1 MIDTDPIV
9 FTAVILASFFHATWN
24 GMVKKHSNKV
34 TALSAIILGHV
45 PLSIIAVIFLPMPS
59 FDSLPYIIVSAF
71 IHQGYNW
78 FLLKSYS
85 VGDLTKVYPIAR
97 GFGPI
102 IATIISIF
110 FLGLIISKASI
121 LSISLVCAGIL
132 IISLFGYKTINNL
145 NIIKYSLI
153 TGFFIGLYTVI
164 DGYGARVSLSAIS
177 YMSWGFILS
186 AMLFPI
192 LLKINKY
199 DNIFRNIINDGKAIF
214 WIGGSISYLVYGVV
228 IWGFTKAP
236 IPMVSALRESS
247 IVFVIFIGIFFLDE
261 KINLA
266 KIISIILIFFGVI
279 GLKIF

>member
-1 MIDTDPIV
+1 MDPIV
-9 FTAVILASFFHATWN
+9 FTAVIIASMFHATWN

-45 PLSIIAVIFLPMPS
+45 PISIIAVIFLPMPS

-121 LSISLVCAGIL
+121 LSISLVCSGII

-214 WIGGSISYLVYGVV
+214 WIGGSVSYLVYGVV

-247 IVFVIFIGIFFLDE
+247 IVFIIFIGIFFLDE

-266 KIISIILIFFGVI
+266 KIISIILIFLGVI

>member
-1 MIDTDPIV
+1 MDPIV
-9 FTAVILASFFHATWN
+9 FTAVIIASMFHATWN

-45 PLSIIAVIFLPMPS
+45 PISIIAVIFLPMPS

-110 FLGLIISKASI
+110 FLGLIISKDSI

>member
-1 MIDTDPIV
+1 MDPIV

>member
-1 MIDTDPIV
+1 MDPIV
-9 FTAVILASFFHATWN
+9 FTAVIIASMFHATWN

-45 PLSIIAVIFLPMPS
+45 PISIIAVIFLPMPS
-59 FDSLPYIIVSAF
+59 FDSLPYIIVSVF

>member
-1 MIDTDPIV
+1 MDPIV
-9 FTAVILASFFHATWN
+9 FTAVISASIFHATWN

-34 TALSAIILGHV
+34 TALSAVILGHV
-45 PLSIIAVIFLPMPS
+45 PISIIAVIFLPMPS
-59 FDSLPYIIVSAF
+59 FESLPYIIISAF

-78 FLLKSYS
+78 FLLKSYNL
-85 VGDLTKVYPIAR
+85 GDLTKVYPIAR

-102 IATIISIF
+102 IASIISIF
-110 FLGLIISKASI
+110 FLGLIITKASI
-121 LSISLVCAGIL
+121 ISISLVCIGIL
-132 IISLFGYKTINNL
+132 TISLFGYKTINNL
-145 NIIKYSLI
+145 NIVKYSLI

-186 AMLFPI
+186 AILFPI
-192 LLKINKY
+192 LLKINKH
-199 DNIFRNIINDGKAIF
+199 DNIFRNIINDGKTIF
-214 WIGGSISYLVYGVV
+214 WIGGSISYLVYGVI

-236 IPMVSALRESS
+236 IPMVSALRESG
-247 IVFVIFIGIFFLDE
+247 IVFVIFVGIFFLDE

-266 KIISIILIFFGVI
+266 KIVSIILIFLGVI

>member
-1 MIDTDPIV
+1 MDPIV
-9 FTAVILASFFHATWN
+9 FTAVIIASMFHATWN

-45 PLSIIAVIFLPMPS
+45 PISIIAVIFLPMPS

-102 IATIISIF
+102 IAAIISIF

>member
-1 MIDTDPIV
+1 MDPIV
-9 FTAVILASFFHATWN
+9 FTAVISASIFHATWN

-34 TALSAIILGHV
+34 TALSAVILGHV
-45 PLSIIAVIFLPMPS
+45 PISIIAVIFLPMPS
-59 FDSLPYIIVSAF
+59 FESLPYIIISAF

-78 FLLKSYS
+78 FLLNSYNL
-85 VGDLTKVYPIAR
+85 GDLTKVYPIAR

-102 IATIISIF
+102 IASIISIF
-110 FLGLIISKASI
+110 FFFLIITKASI
-121 LSISLVCAGIL
+121 ISISLVCIGIL
-132 IISLFGYKTINNL
+132 TISLFGYKTINNL
-145 NIIKYSLI
+145 NIVKYSLI

-186 AMLFPI
+186 AILFPI
-192 LLKINKY
+192 LLKINKH
-199 DNIFRNIINDGKAIF
+199 DNIFRNIINDGKTIF
-214 WIGGSISYLVYGVV
+214 WIGGSISYLVYGVI

-236 IPMVSALRESS
+236 IPMVSALRESG
-247 IVFVIFIGIFFLDE
+247 IVFVIFVGIFFLDE

-266 KIISIILIFFGVI
+266 KIVSIILIFLGVI

>member
-1 MIDTDPIV
+1 MDPIV
-9 FTAVILASFFHATWN
+9 FTAVIITSMFHATWN

-45 PLSIIAVIFLPMPS
+45 PISIIAVIFLPMPS

-247 IVFVIFIGIFFLDE
+247 IVFAIFIGFFFLDE

-266 KIISIILIFFGVI
+266 KIISITLIFVGVV

>member
-1 MIDTDPIV
+1 MDPIV
-9 FTAVILASFFHATWN
+9 FTAVIIASMFHATWN

-45 PLSIIAVIFLPMPS
+45 PISIIAVIFLPMPS

-121 LSISLVCAGIL
+121 LSISLVCAGII

-214 WIGGSISYLVYGVV
+214 WIGGFISYLVYGVI

-247 IVFVIFIGIFFLDE
+247 IVFIIFIGIFFLDE

>member
-1 MIDTDPIV
+1 MNPIV
-9 FTAVILASFFHATWN
+9 FTAVIIASMFHATWN

-45 PLSIIAVIFLPMPS
+45 PISIIAVIFLPMPS

>member
-1 MIDTDPIV
+1 MDPIV
-9 FTAVILASFFHATWN
+9 FTAVIIASMFHATWN

-45 PLSIIAVIFLPMPS
+45 PISIIAVIFLPTPS

>member
-1 MIDTDPIV
+1 MDPIV
-9 FTAVILASFFHATWN
+9 FTAVIIASMFHATWN

-34 TALSAIILGHV
+34 TALSAVILGHV
-45 PLSIIAVIFLPMPS
+45 PMSIIAIIFLPMPS
-59 FDSLPYIIVSAF
+59 FKSLPYIIASAF

-78 FLLKSYS
+78 FLLKSYNL
-85 VGDLTKVYPIAR
+85 GDLTKVYPIAR

-110 FLGLIISKASI
+110 FLGLLISKASVI
-121 LSISLVCAGIL
+121 SISLVCVGI
-132 IISLFGYKTINNL
+132 ITIGLFGYKVINNL
-145 NIIKYSLI
+145 KIVKYSLI
-153 TGFFIGLYTVI
+153 TGFFIGVYSII

-186 AMLFPI
+186 SILFPI

-199 DNIFRNIINDGKAIF
+199 DNIFKNIINDGKAIF

-247 IVFVIFIGIFFLDE
+247 IVFAIFIGFFFLNE

-266 KIISIILIFFGVI
+266 KLISITLIFVGVV
-279 GLKIF
+279 GLKMF

>member
-1 MIDTDPIV
+1 MDPIV

-34 TALSAIILGHV
+34 TALSAVILGHV
-45 PLSIIAVIFLPMPS
+45 PMSIIAIIYLPMPS
-59 FDSLPYIIVSAF
+59 FKSLPYIIASAF

-78 FLLKSYS
+78 FLLKSYNL
-85 VGDLTKVYPIAR
+85 GDLTKVYPIAR

-110 FLGLIISKASI
+110 FLGLVISKASVI
-121 LSISLVCAGIL
+121 SISLVCVGI
-132 IISLFGYKTINNL
+132 ITIGLFGYKVINNL
-145 NIIKYSLI
+145 KIVKYSLI
-153 TGFFIGLYTVI
+153 TGFFIGLYSII

-186 AMLFPI
+186 SILFPI

-199 DNIFRNIINDGKAIF
+199 DNIFKNIINDGKAIF

-247 IVFVIFIGIFFLDE
+247 IVFAIFIGFFLLNE
-261 KINLA
+261 KISLA
-266 KIISIILIFFGVI
+266 KIISITLIFVGVV
-279 GLKIF
+279 GLKMF

>member
-1 MIDTDPIV
+1 MDPIV
-9 FTAVILASFFHATWN
+9 FTAVIIASMFHATWN

-45 PLSIIAVIFLPMPS
+45 PISIIAVIFLPMPS

-164 DGYGARVSLSAIS
+164 DGFGARVSLSAIS

>member
-1 MIDTDPIV
+1 MDPIV
-9 FTAVILASFFHATWN
+9 FTAVIIASMFHATWN

-45 PLSIIAVIFLPMPS
+45 PISIIAVIFLPMPS

>member
-1 MIDTDPIV
+1 MDPIV
-9 FTAVILASFFHATWN
+9 FTAVIIASMFHATWN

-45 PLSIIAVIFLPMPS
+45 PISIIAVIFLPMPS

-247 IVFVIFIGIFFLDE
+247 IVFAIFIGFFFLNE
-261 KINLA
+261 KISLA
-266 KIISIILIFFGVI
+266 KIISITLIFVGVV
-279 GLKIF
+279 GLRIY

>member
-1 MIDTDPIV
+1 MDPIV
-9 FTAVILASFFHATWN
+9 FTAVIIASMFHATWN

-45 PLSIIAVIFLPMPS
+45 PISIIAVIFLPMPS

-247 IVFVIFIGIFFLDE
+247 IVFIIFIGIFFLDE

-266 KIISIILIFFGVI
+266 KIISIILIFLGVI

>member
-1 MIDTDPIV
+1 MDPIV
-9 FTAVILASFFHATWN
+9 FTAVIIASMFHATWN

-45 PLSIIAVIFLPMPS
+45 PISIIAVIFLPMPS

-121 LSISLVCAGIL
+121 LSISLVCAGII

-145 NIIKYSLI
+145 SIIKYSLI

>member
-1 MIDTDPIV
+1 MDPIV
-9 FTAVILASFFHATWN
+9 FTAVIIASMFHATWN

-45 PLSIIAVIFLPMPS
+45 PISIIAVIFLPMPS

-71 IHQGYNW
+71 IHQDYNW

-85 VGDLTKVYPIAR
+85 VGDLTKVYPMAR

-247 IVFVIFIGIFFLDE
+247 IVFVIFIGIFFLNE

>member
-1 MIDTDPIV
+1 MDPIV
-9 FTAVILASFFHATWN
+9 FTAVIIASMFHATWN

-45 PLSIIAVIFLPMPS
+45 PISIIAVIFLPMPS

-145 NIIKYSLI
+145 SIIKYSLI

-247 IVFVIFIGIFFLDE
+247 IVFIIFIGIFFLDE

-266 KIISIILIFFGVI
+266 KIISIILIFLGVI

>member
-1 MIDTDPIV
+1 MDPIV
-9 FTAVILASFFHATWN
+9 FTAVIIASMLHATWN

-45 PLSIIAVIFLPMPS
+45 PISIIAVIFLPMPS

>member
-1 MIDTDPIV
+1 MDPIV
-9 FTAVILASFFHATWN
+9 FTAVIIASMFHATWN

-45 PLSIIAVIFLPMPS
+45 PISIIAVIFLPMPS

-121 LSISLVCAGIL
+121 LSISLVCAGII

-247 IVFVIFIGIFFLDE
+247 IVFIIFIGIFFLDE

>member
-1 MIDTDPIV
+1 MDPIV
-9 FTAVILASFFHATWN
+9 FFAVILASIFHAIWN

-34 TALSAIILGHV
+34 TALSAIVLGHV
-45 PLSIIAVIFLPMPS
+45 PISIIAVTFLPMPS
-59 FDSLPYIIVSAF
+59 LESLPYIIISAF

-85 VGDLTKVYPIAR
+85 LGDLTKVYPLAR

-110 FLGLIISKASI
+110 FLGLVISKSSI
-121 LSISLVCAGIL
+121 ISISLVCVGIL
-132 IISLFGYKTINNL
+132 TISLFGYKTINNL
-145 NIIKYSLI
+145 NIVKYSLI

-192 LLKINKY
+192 LLMINKH

-236 IPMVSALRESS
+236 IPMVSALRESG

-266 KIISIILIFFGVI
+266 KIISIILIFLGVV

>member
-1 MIDTDPIV
+1 MDPIV
-9 FTAVILASFFHATWN
+9 FTAVIITSMFHATWN

-45 PLSIIAVIFLPMPS
+45 PISIIAVIFLPMPS

>member
-1 MIDTDPIV
+1 MDPIV

-34 TALSAIILGHV
+34 TALSAVILGHV
-45 PLSIIAVIFLPMPS
+45 PMSIIAIIYLPLPS
-59 FDSLPYIIVSAF
+59 FKSLPYIIASAF

-78 FLLKSYS
+78 FLLKSYNL
-85 VGDLTKVYPIAR
+85 GDLTKVYPIAR

-110 FLGLIISKASI
+110 FLGLVISKASVI
-121 LSISLVCAGIL
+121 SISLVCVGI
-132 IISLFGYKTINNL
+132 ITIGLFGYKVINNL
-145 NIIKYSLI
+145 KIVKYSLI
-153 TGFFIGLYTVI
+153 TGIFIGLYSII

-186 AMLFPI
+186 SILFPI

-199 DNIFRNIINDGKAIF
+199 DNIFKNIINDGKAIF

-247 IVFVIFIGIFFLDE
+247 IVFAIFIGFFFLDE

-266 KIISIILIFFGVI
+266 KLISITLIFVGVV
-279 GLKIF
+279 GLKMF

>member
-1 MIDTDPIV
+1 MDPIV

-34 TALSAIILGHV
+34 TALSAVILGHV
-45 PLSIIAVIFLPMPS
+45 PMSIIAIIFLPMPS
-59 FDSLPYIIVSAF
+59 FKSLPYIIASAF

-78 FLLKSYS
+78 FLLKSYNL
-85 VGDLTKVYPIAR
+85 GDLTKVYPIAR

-110 FLGLIISKASI
+110 FLGLVISKASVI
-121 LSISLVCAGIL
+121 SISLVCVGI
-132 IISLFGYKTINNL
+132 ITIGLFGYKVINNL
-145 NIIKYSLI
+145 KIVKYSLI
-153 TGFFIGLYTVI
+153 TGFFIGLYSII

-186 AMLFPI
+186 SILFPI

-199 DNIFRNIINDGKAIF
+199 DNIFKNIINDGKAIF

-247 IVFVIFIGIFFLDE
+247 IVFAIFIGFFLLNE
-261 KINLA
+261 KISLA
-266 KIISIILIFFGVI
+266 KIISITLIFVGVV
-279 GLKIF
+279 GLKMF

>member
-1 MIDTDPIV
+1 MDPIV
-9 FTAVILASFFHATWN
+9 FTAVIIASMFHATWN

-45 PLSIIAVIFLPMPS
+45 PISIIAVIFLPAPS

-247 IVFVIFIGIFFLDE
+247 IVFIIFIGIFFLDE

-266 KIISIILIFFGVI
+266 KIISIILIFLGVI

>member
-1 MIDTDPIV
+1 MDPIV
-9 FTAVILASFFHATWN
+9 FTAVIIASMFHATWN

-34 TALSAIILGHV
+34 TALSAVILGHV
-45 PLSIIAVIFLPMPS
+45 PMSIIAIIFLPMPS
-59 FDSLPYIIVSAF
+59 FKSLPYIIASAF

-78 FLLKSYS
+78 FLLKSYNL
-85 VGDLTKVYPIAR
+85 GDLTKVYPIAR

-110 FLGLIISKASI
+110 FLGLLISKASVI
-121 LSISLVCAGIL
+121 SISLVCVGI
-132 IISLFGYKTINNL
+132 ITIGLFGYKVINNL
-145 NIIKYSLI
+145 KIVKYSLI
-153 TGFFIGLYTVI
+153 TGFFIGLYSII

-186 AMLFPI
+186 SILFPI

-199 DNIFRNIINDGKAIF
+199 DNIFKNIINDGKAIF

-247 IVFVIFIGIFFLDE
+247 IVFAIFIGFFFLNE

-266 KIISIILIFFGVI
+266 KLISITLIFVGVV
-279 GLKIF
+279 GLKMF

>member
-1 MIDTDPIV
+1 MDPIV
-9 FTAVILASFFHATWN
+9 FTAVIIASMFHATWN

-45 PLSIIAVIFLPMPS
+45 PISIIAVIFLPMPS

-186 AMLFPI
+186 AMLLPI

-247 IVFVIFIGIFFLDE
+247 IIFVIFIGIFFLDE

>member
-1 MIDTDPIV
+1 MDPIV
-9 FTAVILASFFHATWN
+9 FTAVIIASMFHATWN

-45 PLSIIAVIFLPMPS
+45 PISIIAVIFLPMPS
-59 FDSLPYIIVSAF
+59 FDSLSYIIVSAF

-78 FLLKSYS
+78 FLLKSYN

-214 WIGGSISYLVYGVV
+214 WIGG
-228 IWGFTKAP
+228 
-236 IPMVSALRESS
+236 
-247 IVFVIFIGIFFLDE
+247 
-261 KINLA
+261 
-266 KIISIILIFFGVI
+266 
-279 GLKIF
+279 

>member
-1 MIDTDPIV
+1 MDPIV
-9 FTAVILASFFHATWN
+9 FTAVIIASMFHATWN

-45 PLSIIAVIFLPMPS
+45 PISIIAVIFLPMPS

-214 WIGGSISYLVYGVV
+214 WICGSISYLVYGVV

>member
-1 MIDTDPIV
+1 MDPIV
-9 FTAVILASFFHATWN
+9 FTAVIIASMFHATWN

-59 FDSLPYIIVSAF
+59 FDSLSYIIVSAF